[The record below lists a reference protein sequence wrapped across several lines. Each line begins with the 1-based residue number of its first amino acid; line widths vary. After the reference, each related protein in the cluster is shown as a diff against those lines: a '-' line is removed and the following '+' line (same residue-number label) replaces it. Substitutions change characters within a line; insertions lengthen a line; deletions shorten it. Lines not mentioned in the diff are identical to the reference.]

1 MRSVVI
7 ITHLIADSSAQGG
20 DKENYSVGED
30 NSNKDAVIKM
40 ELMQSQLKMTTQI
53 NSSYP
58 T

>member
-30 NSNKDAVIKM
+30 NSNMCKDAVIKM

-53 NSSYP
+53 NS
-58 T
+58 